1 MFNGIIFNTGTVKA
15 IKKNKKSR
23 VLSIFTKIPISKKE
37 IGSSISCSG
46 VCLTLISY
54 QSKLINFYLSSETLS
69 KSNMSKLKIGD
80 NVNLEKSLKYGDK
93 ISGHFIQGHVDTTGT
108 VKNIKVIDKHW
119 ILNIKCKSKFKK
131 YLIEKGSISINGVSL
146 TINKVFKDYFQLSII
161 PHTLKL
167 TNLINLKQG
176 SIVNIEFD
184 IFNKYYKNLSN

>member
-1 MFNGIIFNTGTVKA
+1 MFNVIIFNKGTVKA

-23 VLSIFTKIPISKKE
+23 VLSIFTKFPISKKE
-37 IGSSISCSG
+37 IGSSISCNG

-54 QSKLINFYLSSETLS
+54 QRKLINFYLSSETLS
-69 KSNMSKLKIGD
+69 KSNLSNLKVGD

-93 ISGHFIQGHVDTTGT
+93 ISGHFIQGHVDTTGI

-146 TINKVFKDYFQLSII
+146 TINKVIKDYFQLSII

-167 TNLINLKQG
+167 TNLIDLKQG

-184 IFNKYYKNLSN
+184 IFNKYYNNLSN